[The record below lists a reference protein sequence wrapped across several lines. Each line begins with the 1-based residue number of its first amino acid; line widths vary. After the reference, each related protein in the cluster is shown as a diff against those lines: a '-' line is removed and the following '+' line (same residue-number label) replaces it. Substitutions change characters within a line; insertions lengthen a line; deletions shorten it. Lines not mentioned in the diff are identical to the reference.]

1 MLICPNFLRIRA
13 MFAAQSNPKL
23 NQCIATSMPGELIVS
38 TTLPLCPEIKLYL
51 VLSQTA
57 DSTFIQNNIAQLM
70 ENPPYWA
77 LCWAGGQVLARY
89 ILNYPDTVKDKTIVD
104 FGAGSG
110 VVAIAAAKAGAKK
123 VYACDCD
130 MDSIEAIK
138 ENANLNGV
146 EVEAIESLDEIEIGE
161 GVDLIAAADL
171 LYDNKNLPLMEQF
184 LKTAK
189 RVLIADSRFSQFD
202 TRFDYPNQ
210 KLLFKQPAATCPDLD
225 NTGEYSNVSVYQFE
239 T

>member
-1 MLICPNFLRIRA
+1 MPHT
-13 MFAAQSNPKL
+13 KL
-23 NQCIATSMPGELIVS
+23 SQRIATSMPGELIVS
-38 TTLPLCPEIKLYL
+38 TALPLCPEIKLYL
-51 VLSQTA
+51 VSSQRA
-57 DSTFIQNNIAQLM
+57 DSKPIQNNIAQLM
-70 ENPPYWA
+70 ETPPYWA

-89 ILNYPDTVKDKTIVD
+89 ILDNPATVKDKVIVD

-123 VYACDCD
+123 AYACDCD
-130 MDSIEAIK
+130 IDSIEAIK

-146 EVEAIESLDEIEIGE
+146 EVEAIESLDAVGE
-161 GVDLIAAADL
+161 GIDLLAAADL

-189 RVLIADSRFSQFD
+189 RVLIADSRFTQFD
-202 TRFDYPNQ
+202 TRFDFPNQ